1 MKKNAFTLIETLIA
15 IAILAISMTILS
27 GLQVRS
33 FIKTLKGQQD
43 ISRVFLIKKE
53 LVKIFLYPTNKTKP
67 IIQEIEDL
75 DLTIKSEILD
85 IEKKSSLRD
94 FEKDLKIV
102 KSVGNWTSDLG
113 DREIKMIGLILQPE
127 EKKK

>member
-1 MKKNAFTLIETLIA
+1 MKKKAFTLIETLIA

-67 IIQEIEDL
+67 IVQEIEDL

-85 IEKKSSLRD
+85 IEKKSSLHD
-94 FEKDLKIV
+94 FAQDLKIV

-113 DREIKMIGLILQPE
+113 DREIKMIGLMLQPE